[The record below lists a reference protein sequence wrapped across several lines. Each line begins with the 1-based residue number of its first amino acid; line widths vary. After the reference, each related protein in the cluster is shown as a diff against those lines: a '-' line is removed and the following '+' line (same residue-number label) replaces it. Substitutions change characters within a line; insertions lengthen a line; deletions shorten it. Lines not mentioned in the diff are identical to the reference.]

1 MNADLMAKATDKL
14 FMRLAATYGASW
26 DASLGQSP
34 IGAVKAVWMHELSR
48 YAHSL
53 RRVSWALD
61 NLPERCPN
69 AIQFRHLCAAAPDI
83 EAPMLAAPPAT
94 DPALVAR
101 ELAKIPVAIQGATDH
116 KAWAKR
122 LQARELAGEK
132 LGMAQKTMY
141 RAALGIK

>member
-48 YAHSL
+48 YEHSL

-69 AIQFRHLCAAAPDI
+69 AIQFRHLCASAPDV
-83 EAPMLAAPPAT
+83 EAPKLPSPSADPERVAQVIDMISKAPQACT
-94 DPALVAR
+94 DP
-101 ELAKIPVAIQGATDH
+101 

-122 LQARELAGEK
+122 LQARELFGEK
-132 LGMAQKTMY
+132 LGMAQKAMY

>member
-1 MNADLMAKATDKL
+1 MNVDLMTKATDKL
-14 FMRLAATYGASW
+14 FLRLAATYGAEW
-26 DASLGQSP
+26 DASFGVSP
-34 IGAVKAVWMHELSR
+34 IAAVKTVWMHELSR
-48 YAHSL
+48 YEHSL

-69 AIQFRHLCAAAPDI
+69 AIQFRHLCAAAPDT
-83 EAPMLAAPPAT
+83 EAPMLPSPSADPERVAQAIDMISKAPQAFT
-94 DPALVAR
+94 DP
-101 ELAKIPVAIQGATDH
+101 

-122 LQARELAGEK
+122 LQAGELAGEK